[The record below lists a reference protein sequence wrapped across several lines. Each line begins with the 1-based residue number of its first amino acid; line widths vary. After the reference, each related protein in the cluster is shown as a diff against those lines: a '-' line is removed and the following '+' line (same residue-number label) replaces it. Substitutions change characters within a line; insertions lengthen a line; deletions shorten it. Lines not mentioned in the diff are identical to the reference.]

1 MLWEFCSALLSVLL
15 LETTSHSN
23 PGPILPIPLHLNH
36 SSSSEL
42 SLWGGGSES
51 RMEIDLYTRVKVAIE
66 LYYKCVGTPPFLK
79 KITPGLF
86 ALLVEVNFSFHFHSL
101 TPVGI
106 QSSSF
111 ICLLMLSSRIS
122 ALFYLHIL

>member
-1 MLWEFCSALLSVLL
+1 MIRAVFNCLSNLSPISRRGTPKEQIICHLYLCVL
-15 LETTSHSN
+15 SD
-23 PGPILPIPLHLNH
+23 
-36 SSSSEL
+36 
-42 SLWGGGSES
+42 
-51 RMEIDLYTRVKVAIE
+51 DLYTRVEVAIE

-79 KITPGLF
+79 KIAPGLF

-122 ALFYLHIL
+122 ALFFLHIL